1 MVNLYY
7 KVSVFIVVST
17 ENEIMAKKRKF
28 PIHNDEST
36 LSLPFPLDELE
47 NYLRLDLKN
56 LTLEGDELVYFIIRA
71 TNTAKQVR
79 ELRSAVELEIK
90 RRSILTSQK
99 QVASIDPLEAAKFL
113 TREQQ
118 MKLLDQISRDQV
130 LYIER
135 QKEKWA
141 IFASELA
148 NLQSSLAQGD
158 VQTAQRIVAYLA
170 GPNE

>member
-1 MVNLYY
+1 
-7 KVSVFIVVST
+7 
-17 ENEIMAKKRKF
+17 MAKKRKF
-28 PIHNDEST
+28 PIRNDEST
-36 LSLPFPLDELE
+36 LFLPFPLDELE

-79 ELRSAVELEIK
+79 ELRSTVELEIK

-118 MKLLDQISRDQV
+118 IKLLDQISRDQV

-135 QKEKWA
+135 QKEKWSL
-141 IFASELA
+141 FATELA
-148 NLQSSLAQGD
+148 NLQQALAQGD
-158 VQTAQRIVAYLA
+158 LNTAQRIVAYLA